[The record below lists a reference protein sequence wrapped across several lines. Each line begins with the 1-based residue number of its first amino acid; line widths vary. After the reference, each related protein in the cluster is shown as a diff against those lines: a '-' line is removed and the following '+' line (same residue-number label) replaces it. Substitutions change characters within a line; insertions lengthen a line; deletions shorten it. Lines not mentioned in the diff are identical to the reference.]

1 MVSLLHGR
9 LRARDQRAWLAK
21 NNKPVIIDEAPPFD
35 PAPAGASWTARPK
48 PGILAAL
55 QTYPDRAAVAQWIE
69 YWPPKPRVAGSIPAS
84 RASVFLLPA
93 SPMLSYLQ
101 NKIAKLVDSI
111 KFSVLLIKGFA

>member
-9 LRARDQRAWLAK
+9 LRARDQQAWLAK

-48 PGILAAL
+48 PGILAGL
-55 QTYPDRAAVAQWIE
+55 PKHPDRAAVAQWIE

-84 RASVFLLPA
+84 RAKNQRVC
-93 SPMLSYLQ
+93 
-101 NKIAKLVDSI
+101 
-111 KFSVLLIKGFA
+111 